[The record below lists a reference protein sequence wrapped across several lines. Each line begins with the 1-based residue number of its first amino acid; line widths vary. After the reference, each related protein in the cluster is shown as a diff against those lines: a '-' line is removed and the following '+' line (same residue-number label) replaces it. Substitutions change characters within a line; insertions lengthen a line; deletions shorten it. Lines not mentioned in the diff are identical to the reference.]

1 MGRDQLEGR
10 VATGFPADRDE
21 AARTKMGWFR
31 AKGVAMFTVPGSI
44 AVVTGASSGI
54 GRRLALELAGSGA
67 TVVAL
72 ARREERL
79 VALAPELQRSA
90 PESHH
95 VVCDVSDTDAFTATL
110 GDIEDRHGRI
120 DILVNNAAISEPAGD
135 GLDRYRRV
143 METNYFA
150 VVAGTL
156 AVLPGMRAR
165 RRGAIVN
172 VSSDTAR
179 APTPGEAGYAASKAA
194 LSAFTEAL
202 SYDAETDGVF
212 LHVLYPGWVPT
223 EMTQSGT
230 DDDQLPPR
238 FVRRTPEQVARVVV
252 AGLGKRRVELDATRL
267 ARIAPV
273 ARTFF
278 PSAYRRGIRASLR
291 G

>member
-1 MGRDQLEGR
+1 
-10 VATGFPADRDE
+10 
-21 AARTKMGWFR
+21 
-31 AKGVAMFTVPGSI
+31 MFTVPGSI

-54 GRRLALELAGSGA
+54 GRQLALELATTGA
-67 TVVAL
+67 TVVAM

-79 VALAPELQRSA
+79 ADLQPELQRFA
-90 PESHH
+90 PDSHY
-95 VVCDVSDTDAFTATL
+95 VVCDVSDTDRYVTAL
-110 GDIEDRHGRI
+110 REVEERHGRI

-135 GLDRYRRV
+135 GLDRYRQV

-156 AVLPGMRAR
+156 AVLPGMRSR
-165 RRGAIVN
+165 GRGAIVN

-194 LSAFTEAL
+194 VSAFTEAL
-202 SYDAETDGVF
+202 SYDVEADGVF

-223 EMTQSGT
+223 EMTQADT
-230 DDDQLPPR
+230 DDDHLPPR
-238 FVRRTPEQVARVVV
+238 MVRRTPEQVARLVV
-252 AGLGKRRVELDATRL
+252 AGLGKRRVELDATKL

-291 G
+291 S

>member
-1 MGRDQLEGR
+1 
-10 VATGFPADRDE
+10 
-21 AARTKMGWFR
+21 
-31 AKGVAMFTVPGSI
+31 MFTVPGSI

-54 GRRLALELAGSGA
+54 GRQLALELATAGA

-79 VALAPELQRSA
+79 ADLEPELQRSA
-90 PESHH
+90 PDSHY
-95 VVCDVSDTDAFTATL
+95 VVCDVSDTDRYVAAL
-110 GDIEDRHGRI
+110 RGVEDRHGRI

-135 GLDRYRRV
+135 GLDRYRQV

-156 AVLPGMRAR
+156 AVLPGMRSR
-165 RRGAIVN
+165 GRGAIVN

-194 LSAFTEAL
+194 VSAFTEAL
-202 SYDAETDGVF
+202 SYDVEADGVL

-223 EMTQSGT
+223 EMTQADS
-230 DDDQLPPR
+230 DDGHLPPR
-238 FVRRTPEQVARVVV
+238 MVRRTPEQVARLVV
-252 AGLGKRRVELDATRL
+252 AGLGKRRVELDATKL

-291 G
+291 S

>member
-1 MGRDQLEGR
+1 
-10 VATGFPADRDE
+10 
-21 AARTKMGWFR
+21 
-31 AKGVAMFTVPGSI
+31 MFNVPGSI

-54 GRRLALELAGSGA
+54 GHRVALELAATGA

-79 VALAPELQRSA
+79 AALTPQLQQSS

-95 VVCDVSDTDAFTATL
+95 ITCDVSDTTRYVATL
-110 GDIEDRHGRI
+110 RDIEERHGCI
-120 DILVNNAAISEPAGD
+120 DILINNAAIPEPDGD
-135 GLDRYRRV
+135 DLDRYRSV
-143 METNYFA
+143 METNFFA

-156 AVLPGMRAR
+156 AVLPGMRSR
-165 RRGAIVN
+165 RRGVIVN

-194 LSAFTEAL
+194 VSAFTEAL
-202 SYDAETDGVF
+202 SFDVEDDGVF
-212 LHVLYPGWVPT
+212 LHILYPGWVPT
-223 EMTQSGT
+223 EMTQSDT
-230 DDDQLPPR
+230 DDQHLPPR
-238 FVRRTPEQVARVVV
+238 FVRRTPEQVARLVV

-267 ARIAPV
+267 ARVAPV

-291 G
+291 T

>member
-1 MGRDQLEGR
+1 
-10 VATGFPADRDE
+10 
-21 AARTKMGWFR
+21 
-31 AKGVAMFTVPGSI
+31 MFTVAGSI

-54 GRRLALELAGSGA
+54 GRRVALELAGTGA

-79 VALAPELQRSA
+79 AALTPELQRSA

-95 VVCDVSDTDAFTATL
+95 VVCDVSDTDGFVATL
-110 GDIEDRHGRI
+110 RDLEDRHGRI
-120 DILVNNAAISEPAGD
+120 DILVNNAAIPEPAGD
-135 GLDRYRRV
+135 GLDRYRQV

-150 VVAGTL
+150 AVAGTL
-156 AVLPGMRAR
+156 AVLPGMRTR
-165 RRGAIVN
+165 KRGAVVN

-202 SYDAETDGVF
+202 SYDVEADGVF

-223 EMTQSGT
+223 EMTQPDT
-230 DDDQLPPR
+230 DDDHLPPR
-238 FVRRTPEQVARVVV
+238 MVRRTPEQVARLVVD
-252 AGLGKRRVELDATRL
+252 GLGKRRLELDATKL
-267 ARIAPV
+267 ARIAPI

-291 G
+291 T

>member
-1 MGRDQLEGR
+1 
-10 VATGFPADRDE
+10 
-21 AARTKMGWFR
+21 
-31 AKGVAMFTVPGSI
+31 MFTVPGST

-54 GRRLALELAGSGA
+54 GRQLALELATTGA

-79 VALAPELQRSA
+79 ADLQPELQRFA
-90 PESHH
+90 PDSHY
-95 VVCDVSDTDAFTATL
+95 VVCDVSDTDRYVTAL
-110 GDIEDRHGRI
+110 REVEERHGRI

-156 AVLPGMRAR
+156 AVLPGMRSR
-165 RRGAIVN
+165 GRGAIVN

-194 LSAFTEAL
+194 VSAFTEAL
-202 SYDAETDGVF
+202 SYDVEADGVF

-223 EMTQSGT
+223 EMTQADT
-230 DDDQLPPR
+230 DDDHLPPR
-238 FVRRTPEQVARVVV
+238 MVRRTPEQVARLVV
-252 AGLGKRRVELDATRL
+252 AGLGKRRVELDATKL

-291 G
+291 S

>member
-1 MGRDQLEGR
+1 
-10 VATGFPADRDE
+10 
-21 AARTKMGWFR
+21 
-31 AKGVAMFTVPGSI
+31 MFNVPGSI

-54 GRRLALELAGSGA
+54 GHRLALELAANGA

-79 VALAPELQRSA
+79 AALTPQLQQSS
-90 PESHH
+90 PDSHH
-95 VVCDVSDTDAFTATL
+95 VTCDVSDTTRFAATL
-110 GDIEDRHGRI
+110 RDIEARHGRI
-120 DILVNNAAISEPAGD
+120 DILVNNAAIPEPDGD
-135 GLDRYRRV
+135 DLDRYRRV

-156 AVLPGMRAR
+156 AVLPGMRSR
-165 RRGAIVN
+165 RRGVIVN

-194 LSAFTEAL
+194 VSAFTEAL
-202 SYDAETDGVF
+202 SFDVEDEGVF
-212 LHVLYPGWVPT
+212 LHILYPGWVPT
-223 EMTQSGT
+223 EMTQSDTG
-230 DDDQLPPR
+230 DQHLPPR
-238 FVRRTPEQVARVVV
+238 FVRRTPEQVARLVV

-278 PSAYRRGIRASLR
+278 PSAYRRSIRASLR
-291 G
+291 T

>member
-1 MGRDQLEGR
+1 
-10 VATGFPADRDE
+10 
-21 AARTKMGWFR
+21 
-31 AKGVAMFTVPGSI
+31 MFTVPGSI

-54 GRRLALELAGSGA
+54 GRRLALELASTGA

-79 VALAPELQRSA
+79 ADLQPELQRSA
-90 PESHH
+90 PDSHY
-95 VVCDVSDTDAFTATL
+95 VVCDVSDTDRYVAAL
-110 GDIEDRHGRI
+110 REVEDRHGRI
-120 DILVNNAAISEPAGD
+120 DVLVNNAAISEPEGD
-135 GLDRYRRV
+135 GVDRYRQV

-156 AVLPGMRAR
+156 AVLPGMRSR
-165 RRGAIVN
+165 GRGAVVN

-194 LSAFTEAL
+194 VSAFTEAL
-202 SYDAETDGVF
+202 SYDVEADGVF

-223 EMTQSGT
+223 EMTRADT
-230 DDDQLPPR
+230 DDDHLPPR
-238 FVRRTPEQVARVVV
+238 MVRRTPEQVARLVV
-252 AGLGKRRVELDATRL
+252 AGLGKRRVELDATKL

-291 G
+291 S

>member
-1 MGRDQLEGR
+1 
-10 VATGFPADRDE
+10 
-21 AARTKMGWFR
+21 
-31 AKGVAMFTVPGSI
+31 MFTVPGSI

-54 GRRLALELAGSGA
+54 GRQVALELATSGA

-79 VALAPELQRSA
+79 ADLETELRRSA
-90 PESHH
+90 PDSHY
-95 VVCDVSDTDAFTATL
+95 VVCDVSDTDRYVAAL
-110 GDIEDRHGRI
+110 AAVEDRHGRI

-135 GLDRYRRV
+135 GLDRYRHV

-156 AVLPGMRAR
+156 AVLPGMRSQG
-165 RRGAIVN
+165 RGAVVN

-194 LSAFTEAL
+194 VSAFTEAL
-202 SYDAETDGVF
+202 SYDVEADGVF

-223 EMTQSGT
+223 EMTQPDT
-230 DDDQLPPR
+230 DDDHLPPR
-238 FVRRTPEQVARVVV
+238 MVRRTPEQVARLVV
-252 AGLGKRRVELDATRL
+252 AGLGKRRVELDATKL

-291 G
+291 S

>member
-1 MGRDQLEGR
+1 
-10 VATGFPADRDE
+10 
-21 AARTKMGWFR
+21 
-31 AKGVAMFTVPGSI
+31 MFTVPGSI

-54 GRRLALELAGSGA
+54 GRRLALELATTGA
-67 TVVAL
+67 TVVVL

-79 VALAPELQRSA
+79 AELTTELQGSA
-90 PESHH
+90 PASHYL
-95 VVCDVSDTDAFTATL
+95 VCDVSDTDGYVATL
-110 GDIEDRHGRI
+110 RAVEDRHGRI

-135 GLDRYRRV
+135 GVDRFRQV

-156 AVLPGMRAR
+156 AVLPGMRTR

-194 LSAFTEAL
+194 VSAFTEAL
-202 SYDAETDGVF
+202 SYDVEADGVF

-223 EMTQSGT
+223 EMTRADT
-230 DDDQLPPR
+230 DDDHLPPR
-238 FVRRTPEQVARVVV
+238 FVRRTPEQVARLVV

-291 G
+291 R

>member
-1 MGRDQLEGR
+1 
-10 VATGFPADRDE
+10 
-21 AARTKMGWFR
+21 
-31 AKGVAMFTVPGSI
+31 MFTVPGSI

-54 GRRLALELAGSGA
+54 GRRLALELATSGA

-79 VALAPELQRSA
+79 AELVPELQRAA
-90 PESHH
+90 PKSQY
-95 VVCDVSDTDAFTATL
+95 VVCDVSDTDRFVAAL
-110 GDIEDRHGRI
+110 REIEDRHGRI

-135 GLDRYRRV
+135 GLDRYQKV
-143 METNYFA
+143 MATNYFA

-156 AVLPGMRAR
+156 AVLPGMRSR
-165 RRGAIVN
+165 GRGAIVN

-194 LSAFTEAL
+194 VSAFTDAL
-202 SYDAETDGVF
+202 SYDVEADGVF

-223 EMTQSGT
+223 EMTQSDT
-230 DDDQLPPR
+230 DDDHLPPR
-238 FVRRTPEQVARVVV
+238 LVRRTPEQVARLVV

-267 ARIAPV
+267 ARIAPL

-291 G
+291 S